1 MNILYPVLIG
11 SDSLCVVLKIVVVS
25 NPNQLRFL
33 QVSFLSSYSESTTN
47 QNSIH
52 REVNLVKLLLW
63 LAIIFV
69 TATK

>member
-1 MNILYPVLIG
+1 M
-11 SDSLCVVLKIVVVS
+11 S
-25 NPNQLRFL
+25 NPNQLRFSL
-33 QVSFLSSYSESTTN
+33 VSFLSSYSESTTN

-69 TATK
+69 TASK